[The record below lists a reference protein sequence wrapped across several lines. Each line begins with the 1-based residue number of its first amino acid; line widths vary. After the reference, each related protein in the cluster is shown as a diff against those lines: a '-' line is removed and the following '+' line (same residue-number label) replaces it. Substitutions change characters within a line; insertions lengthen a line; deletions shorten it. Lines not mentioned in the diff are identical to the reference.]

1 MAWASKKKTAA
12 KTEASARAR
21 RNKAEPAKGATV
33 SGMRG
38 LTSGIVGTIFANQ
51 VRASAGKAGL
61 AGVAA
66 GIAFNMMLKR
76 TPVGAVLFG
85 GALLAHQAYKK
96 GKVAQTRR
104 DARKA
109 LEKGA
114 PAAPEEPAP
123 VRLTPAAA

>member
-1 MAWASKKKTAA
+1 MAKARGRKRNEAAGTTAQA
-12 KTEASARAR
+12 A
-21 RNKAEPAKGATV
+21 V

-38 LTSGIVGTIFANQ
+38 LGSGIVGTLFANQ

-76 TPVGAVLFG
+76 TPAGAMLFG

-96 GKVAQTRR
+96 GKAAQARR

-114 PAAPEEPAP
+114 PAPPEDPKPTRLQSVPA
-123 VRLTPAAA
+123 

>member
-1 MAWASKKKTAA
+1 MAWPSKKKSAEKADT
-12 KTEASARAR
+12 SARAR
-21 RNKAEPAKGATV
+21 RRKAEPAKGATV

-38 LTSGIVGTIFANQ
+38 LSSGIVGTLFANQ
-51 VRASAGKAGL
+51 VRASAGKAGI

-96 GKVAQTRR
+96 GKDAQTKR

-114 PAAPEEPAP
+114 PAAPEEPLA
-123 VRLTPAAA
+123 VTRTPAAA